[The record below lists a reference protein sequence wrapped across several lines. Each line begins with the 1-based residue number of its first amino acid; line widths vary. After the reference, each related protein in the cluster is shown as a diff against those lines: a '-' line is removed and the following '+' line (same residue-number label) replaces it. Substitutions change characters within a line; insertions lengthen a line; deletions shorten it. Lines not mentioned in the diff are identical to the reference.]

1 MDDNRKVINLK
12 EYREQKVKLEARNFI
27 YIPMAYRQS
36 CLDIVRRHNSTAS
49 KQEIY
54 FEFERC
60 LEIAKHHNFPSK
72 ALLSTMCY
80 GYFCPDDIQLENTLV
95 KDNKQRQIKKTLQK
109 KLKGSDVFMV
119 LVGISAICSVISRI
133 LTTI

>member
-12 EYREQKVKLEARNFI
+12 DYKEQKEKLENRTFI
-27 YIPMAYRQS
+27 YIPMAYRQA
-36 CLDIVRRHNSTAS
+36 CLDIVRRHNPKAS

-60 LEIAKHHNFPSK
+60 LEIAKHHNYPSK

-80 GYFCPDDIQLENTLV
+80 GYFCTDDVQLENTLV
-95 KDNKQRQIKKTLQK
+95 KDNKQGLIIKTFVKKTK
-109 KLKGSDVFMV
+109 IK
-119 LVGISAICSVISRI
+119 RE
-133 LTTI
+133 